1 MANDWQKQYA
11 PKHHQEIGGFLG
23 NNPGDESRIGSA
35 LGIDP
40 IPGWDGAT
48 TGDTG
53 AIPGEIDWMP
63 QAPPQAPPY
72 QPIDSP
78 YGGDPLPP
86 ANINDPVGANPL
98 YDQIIGG
105 GGYLPE
111 SPVPTY
117 GGYQDPL
124 YRDYDPSQHQE
135 ISRFLGNNPGDE
147 SRIGSALGFNPI
159 EGGGYLPEAPP
170 LTPPDGLQETK
181 HAGPVREYREAG
193 NVQNQ
198 YAPPPI
204 GEGYGYSLGF
214 RPSDIDPKY
223 GEMTDAE
230 YLAASGGF
238 PTWESLGTPG
248 LADMGDPMSLVQ
260 NQSVGGLVPAM
271 QEAGYQFQQDPY
283 DTRMAG
289 VPDYNVFYGDQQI
302 PFGLRQQSGQEPPT
316 VVPPVVPPT
325 TPTVAPPV
333 VPSVE
338 RKTITDPTLSGKGGG
353 TSQPGAMSGGDQYP
367 GSELLSMI
375 GDIPIDSQSAPL
387 YPGEFQDIFTTEVA
401 NDPLSRKANLALEN
415 LIGTGGVVST
425 PFTAQAEQK
434 LSEILDRGGETTP
447 TEGEA
452 SIFRNLSDVV
462 SGYGEAPPTTLE
474 AEQQQLLNELISSG
488 GKLPQDDQR
497 LAMQVEA
504 ARSPLDILRR
514 SQLEQG
520 QAAMA
525 QRGLLGQGPEADYME
540 RLEGKLAPMYTQAAQ
555 QIALEEGERSD
566 ERYNLALQQLN
577 QQATTQRLS
586 TDQRY
591 AQARSL
597 QTDMALDR
605 AGRQDE
611 RLQNAI
617 QTASNLTME
626 QSRNLVDSVNALS
639 GVQKIRQDAAVEML
653 GKNMEWN
660 KFLAEYGLERDK
672 TMEALQQGRYEFM
685 LPLIQEYMKAAAM
698 SAEGYVSG
706 TSG

>member
-23 NNPGDESRIGSA
+23 ANPGDESRIGSA

-40 IPGWDGAT
+40 IQGWDGAT

-53 AIPGEIDWMP
+53 GIPGEIDW
-63 QAPPQAPPY
+63 AT
-72 QPIDSP
+72 
-78 YGGDPLPP
+78 PP
-86 ANINDPVGANPL
+86 AGD
-98 YDQIIGG
+98 
-105 GGYLPE
+105 
-111 SPVPTY
+111 
-117 GGYQDPL
+117 
-124 YRDYDPSQHQE
+124 DY
-135 ISRFLGNNPGDE
+135 
-147 SRIGSALGFNPI
+147 
-159 EGGGYLPEAPP
+159 
-170 LTPPDGLQETK
+170 
-181 HAGPVREYREAG
+181 
-193 NVQNQ
+193 
-198 YAPPPI
+198 
-204 GEGYGYSLGF
+204 GYGLGF
-214 RPSDIDPKY
+214 RPSDVGDQY
-223 GEMTDAE
+223 SGMTDLDYQQA
-230 YLAASGGF
+230 GGEF
-238 PTWESLGTPG
+238 PTWESLGTPDVG
-248 LADMGDPMSLVQ
+248 LGDPMSLVQ
-260 NQSVGGLVPAM
+260 NQPVSGLLPALTG
-271 QEAGYQFQQDPY
+271 AGYQFQQDPY
-283 DTRMAG
+283 DTQMAG
-289 VPDYNVFYGDQQI
+289 VPDYNVFYGDQQL
-302 PFGLRQQSGQEPPT
+302 PFGLRQLGAP
-316 VVPPVVPPT
+316 PPVNGGTGGETGGENGGVIGGEAGGGT
-325 TPTVAPPV
+325 GGAIGGVGGGTNIVN
-333 VPSVE
+333 
-338 RKTITDPTLSGKGGG
+338 PTLGGEGGG
-353 TSQPGAMSGGDQYP
+353 TSQPGAMTGFDQYP

-375 GDIPIDSQSAPL
+375 GEIPIDSQSAPL
-387 YPGEFQDIFTTEVA
+387 YPGEFQDIFTTEVGG
-401 NDPLSRKANLALEN
+401 DPLSRKANLALEN

-425 PFTAQAEQK
+425 PFTAQAEQN
-434 LSEILDRGGETTP
+434 LSEILDRGGETAP

-474 AEQQQLLNELISSG
+474 AEQQQRLNELIASG
-488 GKLPQDDQR
+488 GELPQDDQR

-504 ARSPLDILRR
+504 ARSPLDILRQ

-540 RLEGKLAPMYTQAAQ
+540 RLEGQLAPMYTQAAQ
-555 QIALEEGERSD
+555 QIALEEGERAD
-566 ERYNLALQQLN
+566 TRYRQALDQLN

-639 GVQKIRQDAAVEML
+639 GVQQMRQDAAVEML

-672 TMEALQQGRYEFM
+672 TMEALQQGRYEFI

-698 SAEGYVSG
+698 AAEGYVSG

>member
-11 PKHHQEIGGFLG
+11 PKHHQEISGFLG
-23 NNPGDESRIGSA
+23 ANPGDESRIGSA

-40 IPGWDGAT
+40 IQGWDGAT

-53 AIPGEIDWMP
+53 GILGEIDW
-63 QAPPQAPPY
+63 AT
-72 QPIDSP
+72 
-78 YGGDPLPP
+78 PP
-86 ANINDPVGANPL
+86 AGD
-98 YDQIIGG
+98 
-105 GGYLPE
+105 
-111 SPVPTY
+111 
-117 GGYQDPL
+117 
-124 YRDYDPSQHQE
+124 DY
-135 ISRFLGNNPGDE
+135 
-147 SRIGSALGFNPI
+147 
-159 EGGGYLPEAPP
+159 
-170 LTPPDGLQETK
+170 
-181 HAGPVREYREAG
+181 
-193 NVQNQ
+193 
-198 YAPPPI
+198 
-204 GEGYGYSLGF
+204 GYGLGF
-214 RPSDIDPKY
+214 RPSDVGDQY
-223 GEMTDAE
+223 SGMTDLDYQQA
-230 YLAASGGF
+230 GGEF
-238 PTWESLGTPG
+238 PTWESLGTPDVG
-248 LADMGDPMSLVQ
+248 LGDPMSLVQ
-260 NQSVGGLVPAM
+260 NQPVSGLLPALTG
-271 QEAGYQFQQDPY
+271 AGYQFQQDPY
-283 DTRMAG
+283 DTQMAG
-289 VPDYNVFYGDQQI
+289 VPDYNVFYGDQQL
-302 PFGLRQQSGQEPPT
+302 PFGLRQLGAP
-316 VVPPVVPPT
+316 PPVNGGNGGETGGENGGVIGG
-325 TPTVAPPV
+325 
-333 VPSVE
+333 E
-338 RKTITDPTLSGKGGG
+338 NGGG
-353 TSQPGAMSGGDQYP
+353 TGAVVGGGTNIVNPTLGGEGGGTFQPGAMTGGDQYP

-387 YPGEFQDIFTTEVA
+387 YPGEFQDIFTTEVGA
-401 NDPLSRKANLALEN
+401 DPLSRKANLALEN

-425 PFTAQAEQK
+425 PFTAQAEQT

-474 AEQQQLLNELISSG
+474 AEQQQRLNELIASG
-488 GKLPQDDQR
+488 GVLPQDDQR

-504 ARSPLDILRR
+504 ARSPLDILRQ

-540 RLEGKLAPMYTQAAQ
+540 RLEGQLAPMYTQAAQ
-555 QIALEEGERSD
+555 QIALEEGERAD
-566 ERYNLALQQLN
+566 TRYRQALDQLN

-605 AGRQDE
+605 AGRQDA

-639 GVQKIRQDAAVEML
+639 GVQQMRQDAAVEML
-653 GKNMEWN
+653 SKNMEWN

-672 TMEALQQGRYEFM
+672 TMEALQQGRYEFI